1 MPTALRLATVAVAV
15 LLLLVACTTEEQAA
29 SPESGDFS
37 GPDVAFLQ
45 GMIPH
50 HEDGVAMAAL
60 VEERSERDE
69 LRALARDIVDRQ
81 REQAQEMRTLLE
93 RAGAQQPDEDAGEGE
108 HDELGEALTEDERTE
123 LRNLDGTPFDLTFL
137 RLAVVAVHHGD
148 EVDRDLLRARLLA
161 LAVVRAGAEELLHR
175 VDHVSVRA
183 KRSAWPW
190 GAGSGAA
197 ASPR

>member
-137 RLAVVAVHHGD
+137 DRMIAHHDSAIRDAQRHLDRGD
-148 EVDRDLLRARLLA
+148 HPEVIA
-161 LAVVRAGAEELLHR
+161 LAERIVGEQSAEVEQMER
-175 VDHVSVRA
+175 WRDE
-183 KRSAWPW
+183 W
-190 GAGSGAA
+190 AA
-197 ASPR
+197 EDPLD